1 MRTIIK
7 RKQIEAEEVLDLI
20 KKVIEAQHKGKH
32 VSFYLNNEEISVFAE
47 PKKYFKG
54 EERLCDV
61 SFHIIFR
68 SGSREGYNEC
78 MGYLEELIKEEE
90 EKCSKKQLKFF
101 LHRM

>member
-78 MGYLEELIKEEE
+78 MEYLEELIKEEE
-90 EKCSKKQLKFF
+90 EKCSKNN
-101 LHRM
+101 

>member
-1 MRTIIK
+1 MALV
-7 RKQIEAEEVLDLI
+7 E
-20 KKVIEAQHKGKH
+20 KVIEAQHKGKH

-61 SFHIIFR
+61 PFHIIFR
-68 SGSREGYNEC
+68 SGSRKGYNEC
-78 MGYLEELIKEEE
+78 MEYLEELIKEEE

-101 LHRM
+101 QHHM